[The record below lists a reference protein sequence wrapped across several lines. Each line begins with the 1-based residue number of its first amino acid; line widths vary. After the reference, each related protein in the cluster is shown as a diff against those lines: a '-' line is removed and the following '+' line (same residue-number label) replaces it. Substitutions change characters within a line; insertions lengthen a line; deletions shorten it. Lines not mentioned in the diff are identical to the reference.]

1 MCSVDTAKAL
11 QDSGWDEGFVPDR
24 KVSLSSMVQK
34 TQSAVQSNKTVV
46 AGKAS
51 GPGTLFGVPVGDL
64 GWFASLLM
72 GTATGFA
79 AFFAATFAGIVSILI
94 YNSATHRNLDYSYS
108 YLRVGLPVGLLALV
122 VALGYLGTLWVR
134 RITRRG

>member
-1 MCSVDTAKAL
+1 MAER
-11 QDSGWDEGFVPDR
+11 SG
-24 KVSLSSMVQK
+24 
-34 TQSAVQSNKTVV
+34 SAVQTERNSTRGSTRAAAKGVP
-46 AGKAS
+46 GRGS

-79 AFFAATFAGIVSILI
+79 AFFAATFAGIVCILV
-94 YNSATHRNLDYSYS
+94 YNSATHRNVDYSYS
-108 YLRVGLPVGLLALV
+108 YLRVGLPVGLLVLV
-122 VALGYLGTLWVR
+122 IALGYLGMLWVR

>member
-1 MCSVDTAKAL
+1 MQTER
-11 QDSGWDEGFVPDR
+11 DSGGR
-24 KVSLSSMVQK
+24 VSGRV
-34 TQSAVQSNKTVV
+34 
-46 AGKAS
+46 S

-94 YNSATHRNLDYSYS
+94 YNSATHRNVDYSYS
-108 YLRVGLPVGLLALV
+108 YIRVGLPFGVLVLAI
-122 VALGYLGTLWVR
+122 ALGYLGTLWVR
-134 RITRRG
+134 RMTRR

>member
-1 MCSVDTAKAL
+1 M
-11 QDSGWDEGFVPDR
+11 R
-24 KVSLSSMVQK
+24 
-34 TQSAVQSNKTVV
+34 SAVQTDRDSRKAVSGR
-46 AGKAS
+46 AG

-79 AFFAATFAGIVSILI
+79 AFFAATFAGIISILI
-94 YNSATHRNLDYSYS
+94 YNSATHRNVDYSYS
-108 YLRVGLPVGLLALV
+108 YLRVGLPAGVLVLA
-122 VALGYLGTLWVR
+122 VALGYLGMLWVR

>member
-1 MCSVDTAKAL
+1 MIVTP
-11 QDSGWDEGFVPDR
+11 QNGTPGRSGGR
-24 KVSLSSMVQK
+24 
-34 TQSAVQSNKTVV
+34 
-46 AGKAS
+46 AS

-79 AFFAATFAGIVSILI
+79 AFFAATFLGIFGILI
-94 YNSATHRNLDYSYS
+94 YNTAAHGNVDFSYS
-108 YLRVGLPVGLLALV
+108 YLRVGLPVGLVVLV